1 MRCWTASGATLWA
14 GLVLCCTAGP
24 ADSLS
29 PGCPGTFLRD
39 SQGYLASE
47 GGAEPTDDRR
57 RKGARGHFLYFDI
70 MDGERYLRLRDGDE
84 HKAKAVAL
92 EPGCKLTKLRPG
104 GKY

>member
-1 MRCWTASGATLWA
+1 MRSSPPPHWLLLIGLAISGS
-14 GLVLCCTAGP
+14 AGP
-24 ADSLS
+24 AASAS

-57 RKGARGHFLYFDI
+57 KKGASGQFLYFDV
-70 MDGERYLRLRDGDE
+70 MDGERHLRLSDGDE

-92 EPGCKLTKLRPG
+92 KPGCKLARLRPG
-104 GKY
+104 GTY